1 MFTVQKVI
9 HKGQSSWRDLWQA
22 EHALGASQKWE
33 LYYEIIDRVVRDNN
47 FERWY
52 ILFFVFSYKVEINF
66 MTDVMTAF

>member
-33 LYYEIIDRVVRDNN
+33 LYYEIID
-47 FERWY
+47 
-52 ILFFVFSYKVEINF
+52 KVE
-66 MTDVMTAF
+66 